1 MSPTPRPEPARFD
14 SLDDAVE
21 FLYQRVP
28 GPLHVGAP
36 LGLGKPHRLLNA
48 LYQRAERETSRRLH
62 LYTALSLD
70 PPGAGKGLEARFL
83 RPFAQRH
90 FGDDFPRLA
99 YVQALKRNALPAHME
114 VEEFYLQSGALLHA
128 QAAQRRYASLN
139 YTHVA
144 RALADRGVNAVVQK
158 VAADPS
164 GSGRLSLS
172 CNTDLTFDAVD
183 AIVARGLPRPLL
195 IAEVDPLLPWLDGS
209 AAVEA
214 SFFDAVVAP
223 PGPYPKLFGL
233 PRQPVSDADY
243 AIGFHASTLVRDGGT
258 LQIGIGTLADA
269 LCHALVLRHT
279 DNAAYWRVLGAL
291 GYSQDDGGSSGAGI
305 SSLEDAASL
314 EVDLSSTHNANAP
327 VAPLGQTASLEVDL
341 SSTRNAK
348 APVAPLGQIASLE
361 VDLASTH
368 NAKAPVAPLGP
379 FGVGLFGCSEMLNEG
394 FRRLVEV
401 GVIKRKVVDDLDF
414 MRRLHEG
421 RADAADHERL
431 EREGEYLQG
440 GFYLGSQDFYDWL
453 RDMPESER
461 RGISMRRISEVNEL
475 YGGNETL
482 ERLQRR
488 DARFFNSCMMATALG
503 AAVSD
508 TLDDGRVVSGVGGQ
522 YNFVAMAHA
531 LPDARSVLMLRAT
544 RDSGGET
551 RSNVVWNYAQTTIPR
566 HLRDVYVTEYGIADL
581 RGKTDEDCILAMAAV
596 AAAGHQFPLLQ
607 AAMASG
613 KLPHTHYRLSERN
626 SPQRLSEAFAPLRQ
640 QGALPDYPL
649 GSDFTAVEQRL
660 VKALGW
666 LKANTAT
673 AGAKARTVL
682 KALFSSGT
690 TDAEAMQRMGLER
703 PIGLGE
709 RLEAQLVA
717 LALRET
723 RSR

>member
-1 MSPTPRPEPARFD
+1 NAK
-14 SLDDAVE
+14 AQV
-21 FLYQRVP
+21 
-28 GPLHVGAP
+28 AP
-36 LGLGKPHRLLNA
+36 LG
-48 LYQRAERETSRRLH
+48 Q
-62 LYTALSLD
+62 TASLEVDLS
-70 PPGAGKGLEARFL
+70 GA
-83 RPFAQRH
+83 
-90 FGDDFPRLA
+90 
-99 YVQALKRNALPAHME
+99 RNAKAP
-114 VEEFYLQSGALLHA
+114 
-128 QAAQRRYASLN
+128 
-139 YTHVA
+139 
-144 RALADRGVNAVVQK
+144 
-158 VAADPS
+158 
-164 GSGRLSLS
+164 
-172 CNTDLTFDAVD
+172 
-183 AIVARGLPRPLL
+183 
-195 IAEVDPLLPWLDGS
+195 
-209 AAVEA
+209 
-214 SFFDAVVAP
+214 VAP
-223 PGPYPKLFGL
+223 
-233 PRQPVSDADY
+233 
-243 AIGFHASTLVRDGGT
+243 
-258 LQIGIGTLADA
+258 
-269 LCHALVLRHT
+269 
-279 DNAAYWRVLGAL
+279 LG
-291 GYSQDDGGSSGAGI
+291 Q
-305 SSLEDAASL
+305 AASL
-314 EVDLSSTHNANAP
+314 EVDLSSTHNAKAQVAPLGQTASLEVDLSGTRNAKAP

-348 APVAPLGQIASLE
+348 AQ
-361 VDLASTH
+361 
-368 NAKAPVAPLGP
+368 VAPLGP
-379 FGVGLFGCSEMLNEG
+379 FSVGLFGCSEMLNEG

-401 GVIKRKVVDDLDF
+401 GVIKRKVIDDLDF

-613 KLPHTHYRLSERN
+613 KLPQTHYRLSERN
-626 SPQRLSEAFAPLRQ
+626 SPQRLREALAPLRQ

-649 GSDFTAVEQRL
+649 GSDFTGVEQRL

-673 AGAKARTVL
+673 GGAKARTVM
-682 KALFSSGT
+682 KALFSSST
-690 TDAEAMQRMGLER
+690 EDAEAMQRMELEA
-703 PIGLGE
+703 PSGFGE
-709 RLEAQLVA
+709 RLEARLVA

-723 RSR
+723 RSG